1 MIQPSDDQSADSAVR
16 AGELADWLGVVERTI
31 AEYARRGIIPRTG
44 RGLYP
49 LRESIRAVCTH
60 FREQASQRGTTAG
73 LSAERERKV
82 REEADRLALANA
94 RSRGEMVSVSAVAD
108 EWLDILRLVCSRMLA
123 APSRIQQQL
132 GHLSAHD
139 LDVIDRELR
148 NALSELSDNGL

>member
-1 MIQPSDDQSADSAVR
+1 MIQPSDDLAADSAVR
-16 AGELADWLGVVERTI
+16 AGELADWLGVSERTI
-31 AEYARRGIIPRTG
+31 AEYARRGIIARSG
-44 RGLYP
+44 RGTFP
-49 LRESIRAVCTH
+49 LKESVRAVASH

-82 REEADRLALANA
+82 REEADKLAMQNA
-94 RSRGEMVSVSAVAD
+94 AARREMVSVAAVAD
-108 EWLDILRLVCSRMLA
+108 EWSDILRLVRSRMLA

-148 NALSELSDNGL
+148 DALTDLSNNGL